1 MAPARH
7 EPESHSPQRAQF
19 SQVLLALIVGQI
31 GLHATM
37 AGVRMAAPLQAL
49 RDGHSAW
56 SVGVLLALYAAAPV
70 LLSLPA
76 GRMADRLGYHRPVRI
91 AVGLALFGA
100 VLAVLSTFVASGMKF
115 GLLCVSAAFVGSGAN
130 MGLIVIQ
137 RTAGQAVR
145 DSTERMRMFSWLGI
159 APSLSNVIG
168 PVAAGLMID
177 AGGFR
182 AAYLLLLA
190 LPLLTWWCSRR
201 IPREPRRAARPP
213 DEAAPRAR
221 ELLAAPGMKR
231 LLCVNWLLSACWDVH
246 AFAVPILGFQR
257 GFSASTIGLI
267 LGTFTLAISAVRL
280 IVPLF
285 AHRMQE
291 VKVLRGAMLSTGAVF
306 ALYPLAHSPW
316 VMAGCAVLLGLSL
329 GSVQPMIMSTLHQ
342 LTPDGRHGESIALRS
357 MVMNASS
364 TVMPLAFGAA
374 GTALGAAALFWLMG
388 GAVASGSWLARRLPA
403 RSDAESG
410 APPLGARP

>member
-1 MAPARH
+1 VAEA
-7 EPESHSPQRAQF
+7 EPEAASARARF
-19 SQVLLALIVGQI
+19 GSVLMALILGQI

-76 GRMADRLGYHRPVRI
+76 GRMADRLGYHQPVRI
-91 AVGLALFGA
+91 AVGLALVGA
-100 VLAVLSTFVASGMKF
+100 LLAVLSTFFGGRAAFWVLSASA
-115 GLLCVSAAFVGSGAN
+115 VFVGSGAN

-137 RTAGQAVR
+137 RTAGQAAR

-168 PVAAGLMID
+168 PVAAGFMID

-190 LPLLTWWCSRR
+190 LPMVTWWCSRR
-201 IPREPRRAARPP
+201 IPLEPARPP
-213 DEAAPRAR
+213 RPSGEPAPSSW
-221 ELLAAPGMKR
+221 ELLAAPGLKR

-267 LGTFTLAISAVRL
+267 LGTFTLSISAVRL
-280 IVPLF
+280 LIPLW
-285 AHRMQE
+285 AHRMHE
-291 VKVLRGAMLSTGAVF
+291 VKVLRTAMIATGAVF
-306 ALYPLAHSPW
+306 ALYPLAHSPLL
-316 VMAGCAVLLGLSL
+316 MAGCAVLLGLTL
-329 GSVQPMIMSTLHQ
+329 GAVQPMIMSTLHQ
-342 LTPDGRHGESIALRS
+342 LTPEGRYGEAIAFRS

-364 TVMPLAFGAA
+364 TLMPLAFGAA
-374 GTALGAAALFWLMG
+374 GTALGAASLFWMVG
-388 GAVASGSWLARRLPA
+388 GAVASGSWVARRLPA
-403 RSDAESG
+403 
-410 APPLGARP
+410 APGTKAVA